1 MPTEG
6 RLAGKK
12 AIVTG
17 SGTGIGREIA
27 LEFARQGA
35 DMALHYSHSAA
46 GAASAVEQI
55 KAMNHQAAAFKA
67 NFDSVDEVLAFAKQ
81 AIDFL
86 GGVDCLVNNAG
97 ITFNKPFLKVT
108 REQYDI
114 MYHVNVRAQFFL
126 TQKVVESML
135 KRGGGAIVNITSIH
149 GVQGA
154 PEHSVYAG
162 TKGAI
167 IAYTRALAVELG
179 HKGVRVN
186 AIAPGWVNVENYF
199 KVLPGFDLE
208 KARESAKTAVPIA
221 RPGEPLDIAR
231 LAVFLCSPDSGYIV
245 GQTIVAD
252 GGTTSL
258 MSLISDFRNESTA
271 HFGVG
276 YLPGVQETSER
287 RNNDMT
293 T

>member
-1 MPTEG
+1 MPTEKK
-6 RLAGKK
+6 LAGKR
-12 AIVTG
+12 ALVTG

-27 LEFARQGA
+27 REFAREGA
-35 DMALHYSHSAA
+35 DVVLHYSHSEGGA
-46 GAASAVEQI
+46 GSAVEEI
-55 KAMNHQAAAFKA
+55 KAMGRRAAAFKA
-67 NFDSVDEVLAFAKQ
+67 NFDSVDEVVGLGTKALS
-81 AIDFL
+81 FL
-86 GGVDCLVNNAG
+86 GGIDCLVNNAG

-108 REQYDI
+108 REQFDM

-126 TQKVVESML
+126 TQRVVEDMIQH
-135 KRGGGAIVNITSIH
+135 GGGAVCNITSIH

-199 KVLPGFDLE
+199 KVLPGFDLA
-208 KARESAKTAVPIA
+208 KAKESAKTTVPIA
-221 RPGEPLDIAR
+221 RPGDPLDIAK
-231 LAVFLCSPDSGYIV
+231 LAVFLCSEDAGYIV

-271 HFGVG
+271 RFGVG
-276 YLPGVQETSER
+276 YLPGV
-287 RNNDMT
+287 
-293 T
+293 